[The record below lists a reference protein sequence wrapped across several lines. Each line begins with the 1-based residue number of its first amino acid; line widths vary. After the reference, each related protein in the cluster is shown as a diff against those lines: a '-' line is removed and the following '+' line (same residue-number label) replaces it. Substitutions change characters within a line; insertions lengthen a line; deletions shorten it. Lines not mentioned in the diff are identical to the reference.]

1 MQQNNNKS
9 DSVKKI
15 HAFYFYYFHYYL
27 EPTQLL
33 PQLDFV
39 PRGDLYNS
47 KVKSQKL
54 KGNFILLFI
63 SIRGWQ
69 NEIEKEEKEEQNT
82 QAF

>member
-1 MQQNNNKS
+1 MY
-9 DSVKKI
+9 D
-15 HAFYFYYFHYYL
+15 AFYFHYFHYYL

-33 PQLDFV
+33 PRLDFV

-54 KGNFILLFI
+54 KLKGNFIQLFI

-69 NEIEKEEKEEQNT
+69 NEIGGMLSKKNLKKEEKEEQNT
-82 QAF
+82 SVF